1 MEKHQGYHFGL
12 KPGLELLHLAKQYGI
27 KEITYYGFT
36 TDNCKR
42 PAKQLEA
49 FSKSCVEAVQLIA
62 ADGVSLL
69 VVGNSQSPAFPSEL
83 KPYTVRTDINGGGIK
98 VNFLVNYGWEWDL
111 SSIGE
116 NGNSREKIFENL
128 QSNDISRIDLV
139 IRWGG
144 MRRLSGFLPV
154 QSVYADFYV
163 VDSMWPDFIP
173 QEFYSAMTWY
183 DKQDVTLGG

>member
-12 KPGLELLHLAKQYGI
+12 KPGLELLHLAKEYGI

-98 VNFLVNYGWEWDL
+98 VNFLVNYGIYHPLVKMGTVVKRSLKTCSQTIFLEL
-111 SSIGE
+111 TLLYAGE
-116 NGNSREKIFENL
+116 G
-128 QSNDISRIDLV
+128 
-139 IRWGG
+139 
-144 MRRLSGFLPV
+144 
-154 QSVYADFYV
+154 
-163 VDSMWPDFIP
+163 
-173 QEFYSAMTWY
+173 
-183 DKQDVTLGG
+183 